1 MTFKLGILFVKDI
14 SPAGISLE
22 QIQHFLVFN
31 SKRRHNPSPT
41 TNHAFAIG
49 HVRIPN
55 CLELI
60 EHFLESDVGII
71 IGMQIDEDRNRWGS
85 SLAVAILDQIN
96 LVLGCVLAAACIY
109 SSNERNENMGKRVEV
124 FRNNANS
131 DIH

>member
-1 MTFKLGILFVKDI
+1 
-14 SPAGISLE
+14 
-22 QIQHFLVFN
+22 
-31 SKRRHNPSPT
+31 
-41 TNHAFAIG
+41 
-49 HVRIPN
+49 
-55 CLELI
+55 
-60 EHFLESDVGII
+60 
-71 IGMQIDEDRNRWGS
+71 MQIDEDRNRWGS